1 MVSRGWRFY
10 ELFIQGTGNSKNW
23 MSLTREVFC
32 FVHLFLK
39 KNRLFKKHIRGRT
52 QFDRGRSCFLV
63 LTFPQLDYCG
73 RMLTNVHVAIPFSHL
88 TYEHQNKFLKVPT
101 SLCSKGQCF
110 NPDSNYQAVI
120 CNNRCP
126 TGNTK
131 QMMDRPALQ
140 KDQAHSVCSQ
150 LLMKL
155 SQPLRHM
162 FLYFN
167 LLPYFPPKQF
177 CS

>member
-1 MVSRGWRFY
+1 
-10 ELFIQGTGNSKNW
+10 
-23 MSLTREVFC
+23 MSLTREVFLFC

-39 KNRLFKKHIRGRT
+39 KNRLFKKHIRGWT

-73 RMLTNVHVAIPFSHL
+73 RSLTNVHVTIPFSHL
-88 TYEHQNKFLKVPT
+88 IYEHQNKFLKVPT
-101 SLCSKGQCF
+101 SSCSKGQCF
-110 NPDSNYQAVI
+110 NPDSNSLSSCDSQQHK
-120 CNNRCP
+120 CP

-131 QMMDRPALQ
+131 QMMDRPSLQ
-140 KDQAHSVCSQ
+140 KDQAHSVDSQ

-155 SQPLRHM
+155 SQPSRHT

-177 CS
+177 CSWTNTDL